1 MSESGR
7 NYSKAVAEAACEA
20 FNSAGIPADEWLK
33 EAQDIAQEGRLD
45 AFVATLK
52 PKTPGIHEFL
62 VNNDLAQ
69 YEATL
74 SELGVT
80 HLSHIVDVT
89 AEDLH
94 EFMTP
99 HEAQRFFLSAG
110 GTTPDMASSNMEYM
124 PETLPEGGA
133 YTI

>member
-1 MSESGR
+1 MQQLSS
-7 NYSKAVAEAACEA
+7 
-20 FNSAGIPADEWLK
+20 
-33 EAQDIAQEGRLD
+33 
-45 AFVATLK
+45 
-52 PKTPGIHEFL
+52 IHEFL

-124 PETLPEGGA
+124 PETLPGGGA